1 MKKAFA
7 LSLLLLSFLL
17 IKAQENPRTTQYIFN
32 SFLLNPAVAGIEN
45 YIDAKIGYRNQWS
58 GIEGAPIT
66 QYVSVHSPIGDNY
79 VRSSINSFSQ
89 DGYNPMSRS
98 FVNTYTAAEPHHGVG
113 FYAMSDKAGQIRNT
127 TFSIS
132 YAYHLGLSNDVNLSV
147 GLSGGISSMSTNID
161 GIIVDNN
168 SDPLFRASHNNYLR
182 PDLGAGIWL
191 YGAQFFA
198 GISGKRLIG
207 KTTQIR
213 NGEQIR
219 TAYQQPAFY
228 GTLGYKLFID
238 EEIAAI
244 PSILVSYWNNAPV
257 AIDANLKLAFR
268 DKFWIGGGFRNNDS
282 YSAMAGLNF
291 GHLVN
296 LSYSYDIT
304 TSALRNV
311 SNGSHEIV
319 IGLLLNNKYR
329 VTCPSF

>member
-7 LSLLLLSFLL
+7 LSLLSLAFLL
-17 IKAQENPRTTQYIFN
+17 TKAQENPRTTQYIFN

-45 YIDAKIGYRNQWS
+45 YIDAKIGYRNQWT
-58 GIEGAPIT
+58 GIEGAPVT
-66 QYVSVHSPIGDNY
+66 QYVSIHSPIGDNY
-79 VRSSINSFSQ
+79 VRSSINSFAQ

-113 FYAMSDKAGQIRNT
+113 LYAISDKAGQIRNT
-127 TFSIS
+127 TFSLS

-147 GLSGGISSMSTNID
+147 GFSGGISSMNINVD
-161 GIIVDNN
+161 GIIADNTT
-168 SDPLFRASHNNYLR
+168 DPLFTADNNNLLR

-198 GISGKRLIG
+198 GISGKQLIG
-207 KTTQIR
+207 QSAQIKNGQQIKTTFQK
-213 NGEQIR
+213 
-219 TAYQQPAFY
+219 PAFY
-228 GTLGYKLFID
+228 GTAGYKLFID

-244 PSILVSYWNNAPV
+244 PSILVSYWSNAPV
-257 AIDANLKLAFR
+257 AIDANLKLAFK
-268 DKFWIGGGFRNNDS
+268 DKFWIGGSFRNNDS
-282 YSAMAGLNF
+282 YSAIAGLNF

-296 LSYSYDIT
+296 LSYSYDLS

-319 IGLLLNNKYR
+319 IGFLLNNKYR
-329 VTCPSF
+329 VTCPHF